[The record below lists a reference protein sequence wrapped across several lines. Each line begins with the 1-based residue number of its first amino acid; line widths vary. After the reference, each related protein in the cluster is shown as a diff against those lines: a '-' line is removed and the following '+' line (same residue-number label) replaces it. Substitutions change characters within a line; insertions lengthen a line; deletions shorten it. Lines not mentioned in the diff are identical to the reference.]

1 VTSVEEVYP
10 LLSKYAA
17 HYAANQ
23 TLRWKILPVHGI
35 GVDGRCTCGRAHT
48 DPKDIGK
55 HPAIGAWQTDA
66 SSDLHQIESWWDAEP
81 RNNIAVMARAS
92 GFLVVD
98 VDPRSGGFESLDKFE
113 AMFPDALTPT
123 VEAMTGVY
131 QHNGRNVRGKHLYYR
146 VSENENLIGKLES
159 LSKDL
164 KGVDIKHNGYT
175 LLAPSNHLSGVAYE
189 WAPNKAPWEIEMAEA
204 SEDLLGALRK
214 SAPRSKRPSKGGSTD
229 EWSFV
234 NDMEWNG
241 TKLDL
246 DRFLNEGIE
255 EGSRAVDVYAMSCAL
270 ANKFGTDDLS
280 RKNIETMMIRFNAEM
295 IRPPMELYG
304 QNSLT
309 MHVHRA
315 IDFVSSSPKIEMTV
329 TGKHASA
336 WVKEQVAKQN
346 TVKPPEPV
354 APYGSGEPFSISDL
368 DGFDDDSTV
377 VINTSDPDDVKWAEA
392 DMMGTLGG
400 QVRQIAYSGGSVDRR
415 VLDVPKDPDAL
426 SEEEGGDPSRRS
438 LSDLGNGRR
447 FVDTFMN
454 VVRYTPGLGWFNW
467 TGKYWRPD
475 VEDLGTRE
483 HAKRLSS
490 IISREVAFYEDN
502 DDQGRVIKWA
512 DATKANSR
520 QNNALESAT
529 SDPRITVEVESW
541 DRNPTLFGCLNG
553 VINLKTGDLLQGR
566 PDLFITRRA
575 PVAYTPG
582 LVNSRWLQFLDYA
595 TGGDKEYQEW
605 LQKAVGYTLT
615 GLRTH
620 DVMFMVYG
628 PGGTG
633 KNVFVEAV
641 VKLMGTKEYAWPMD
655 SQILA
660 QGDGMAS
667 GADLYHWAE
676 LRGRR
681 MVWVDE
687 LPESERLKENSVK
700 KLTGS
705 SEISARS
712 PGEKPFTF
720 NSQAK
725 LWVTTNHRPI
735 IMDDAMWRRIRPI
748 PWMHIPETPDP
759 GLKEYIFDP
768 EGGLPGVLAWA
779 VEGARK
785 VLNSTEPDSLGTCKV
800 VSDAAATYRKNEDRM
815 GKFLEE
821 ETAEV
826 PGKNLPINIL
836 FKSYE
841 NWSEDRG
848 ERAMTRI
855 AFDRKLQ
862 DRQLKIEGE
871 GRKAVLIDRDLAPI
885 DMGGDGFASGS
896 TDMGWMAR
904 LYG

>member
-1 VTSVEEVYP
+1 VTSVEDVYP
-10 LLSKYAA
+10 QLRKFAAYYAGTP
-17 HYAANQ
+17 N
-23 TLRWKILPVHGI
+23 LGWKILPVHGI
-35 GVDGRCTCGRAHT
+35 GIDGRCTCGKAHT

-55 HPAIGAWQTDA
+55 HPAIPAWQTDA
-66 SSDLHQIESWWDAEP
+66 SSDMHQVEAWWDMEP
-81 RNNIAVMARAS
+81 RNNIAVMARSS

-113 AMFPDALTPT
+113 AQFPDALTPT

-131 QHNGRNVRGKHLYYR
+131 QHNGQAVRGKHLYYR
-146 VSENENLIGKLES
+146 VSENENLIGKLEA

-164 KGVDIKHNGYT
+164 RGVDIKHNGYT
-175 LLAPSNHLSGVAYE
+175 LIAPSNHLSGVAYE
-189 WAPNKAPWEIEMAEA
+189 WAPGKAPWEIPMAEA
-204 SEDLLGALRK
+204 NEELLGALRK
-214 SAPRSKRPSKGGSTD
+214 GKARSRRNSGGGSD
-229 EWSFV
+229 DWSFV
-234 NDMEWNG
+234 NDMEWG
-241 TKLDL
+241 GEKLDL
-246 DRFLNEGIE
+246 DRFLSEGIE
-255 EGSRAVDVYAMSCAL
+255 EGSRAIDVYAMTCAL

-315 IDFVSSSPKIEMTV
+315 IDFVADNPKIE
-329 TGKHASA
+329 ANP
-336 WVKEQVAKQN
+336 VAKEAMDWARRNASRAENVQ
-346 TVKPPEPV
+346 PLEPI
-354 APYGSGEPFSISDL
+354 APLGTAEPYSISDF

-377 VINTSDPDDVKWAEA
+377 VNTSDPDDVSWVDT
-392 DMMGTLGG
+392 DMVGTLGG
-400 QVRQIAYSGGSVDRR
+400 QVRQIAYTGGSVDRR

-426 SEEEGGDPSRRS
+426 SAEEGGDPSRRS

-467 TGKYWRPD
+467 TGKFWRPD
-475 VEDLGTRE
+475 VENLGTRE

-490 IISREVAFYEDN
+490 IITREVGTYED
-502 DDQGRVIKWA
+502 DEERMRVVKWA

-529 SDPRITVEVESW
+529 SDPRVTVEVESW
-541 DRNPTLFGCLNG
+541 DRTPTLFGCLNG
-553 VINLKTGDLLQGR
+553 VINLKTGELLQGR

-582 LVNSRWLQFLDYA
+582 LVNKRWLDFLDFA

-605 LQKAVGYTLT
+605 LQKAAGYTLT

-620 DVMFMVYG
+620 DVMFLVYG

-633 KNVFVEAV
+633 KNVFTEAL
-641 VKLMGTKEYAWPMD
+641 VKIMGTKEYAWPMD

-660 QGDGMAS
+660 QGDGNANGS
-667 GADLYHWAE
+667 DLYHWAE

-687 LPESERLKENSVK
+687 LPESERLKENSIK

-735 IMDDAMWRRIRPI
+735 ITDDAMWRRIRPI
-748 PWMHIPETPDP
+748 PWVHQPPTPDP

-785 VLNSTEPDSLGTCKV
+785 VLNSPEHDSLGTCKV
-800 VSDAAATYRKNEDRM
+800 VSEASATYRKNEDRM

-821 ETAEV
+821 ETVEV
-826 PGKNLPINIL
+826 QGKNLPIDIL
-836 FKSYE
+836 FTSYE
-841 NWSEDRG
+841 GWSQRRSEKP
-848 ERAMTRI
+848 MTRI

-862 DRQLKIEGE
+862 DRQIEISGE
-871 GRKAVLIDRDLAPI
+871 GKRTALVNRDLAPAFTPDGAFGSAQN
-885 DMGGDGFASGS
+885 DMA
-896 TDMGWMAR
+896 WMSR
-904 LYG
+904 LYGN